1 MAGRPMAKP
10 AETTPVAS
18 AEEQAGGTPA
28 GDTTVSP
35 AGALLADEEKTRVA
49 AAEAADEKAPD
60 PSVSTAKPAVTKRTK
75 EPKHRFEEFDATR
88 PDGQVVHIRR
98 NIDTGE
104 QEVTE
109 K

>member
-1 MAGRPMAKP
+1 MSVRNSDRASQAK
-10 AETTPVAS
+10 AN
-18 AEEQAGGTPA
+18 
-28 GDTTVSP
+28 
-35 AGALLADEEKTRVA
+35 
-49 AAEAADEKAPD
+49 
-60 PSVSTAKPAVTKRTK
+60 AVTKRTK